1 MGFLDRL
8 LGPLLKHGL
17 SLVGNVLKPLAD
29 TNRIISSITSRCND
43 SYKNVWIWRD
53 DTNTL

>member
-8 LGPLLKHGL
+8 LGPLLKHSL
-17 SLVGNVLKPLAD
+17 SLIGNVLKPLAD
-29 TNRIISSITSRCND
+29 TNRINSSITSRCND